1 METVY
6 SLDANHDLHIVNG
19 QIARVSKSDAI
30 LQTIKTRLL
39 LIYQEWFLDLSK
51 GLPWFTQMMGHRF
64 DIWKVRSYVARQILS
79 TDGVDELLSLTVD
92 LNRLERKLV
101 IEFEYRDTYGATIRG
116 EL

>member
-1 METVY
+1 METAY
-6 SLDANHDLHIVNG
+6 SLDANHDLYIVNG

-64 DIWKVRSYVARQILS
+64 DI
-79 TDGVDELLSLTVD
+79 
-92 LNRLERKLV
+92 
-101 IEFEYRDTYGATIRG
+101 
-116 EL
+116 